1 MCCLDCPTKAQVV
14 ALKFFQQD
22 ACEDDHWRSRGT
34 VERVSETQDAYTC
47 AAAVA
52 MLVICTGGSSIQWPS
67 DAGQA
72 FVTDEHPLQRR
83 ASFVK
88 DRVHTPRLHRSTL
101 QHRKT
106 IPLHQYR
113 IRRTTTSQRQAQLSM
128 VLQHPPRPSQLVH
141 RISTATTSTLF
152 T

>member
-1 MCCLDCPTKAQVV
+1 MCLCVCVFEAVCVSRCMCMCCLDCSTKAQVL

-52 MLVICTGGSSIQWPS
+52 MLVICTGDSSIQWPS

-72 FVTDEHPLQRR
+72 FVSRC
-83 ASFVK
+83 
-88 DRVHTPRLHRSTL
+88 STED
-101 QHRKT
+101 
-106 IPLHQYR
+106 
-113 IRRTTTSQRQAQLSM
+113 
-128 VLQHPPRPSQLVH
+128 
-141 RISTATTSTLF
+141 
-152 T
+152 